1 MVFCNFEMQICHVV
15 KQLRRLRSK
24 ATGNKACTVPAIG
37 SAWALVM
44 CSWRLFL
51 FAHFTRKLSW
61 LTSYKWWLLK
71 YHGFA
76 WSWGQSPFMGASRGG
91 RVTSRRAAFWSETF
105 SCFVQTQHVEL
116 KPCLVGVH
124 MVFHLWHVQYDKEK
138 WWCLYSLCA
147 MVGANL
153 TCSTETV
160 FDLMVCP
167 WRFTFEIY
175 NFLIVIMRFTQCAQ
189 CFVQIP
195 HVQVKPCLV
204 VCTWCFAQTGLT
216 LRGWVNFTLNACAHG
231 VGWLNAG
238 WVDLTSAPSISLA

>member
-1 MVFCNFEMQICHVV
+1 MWCAHGVLQFRDANMSCGETAAKIA
-15 KQLRRLRSK
+15 KQSDWQQGRCLQD
-24 ATGNKACTVPAIG
+24 PASG

-44 CSWRLFL
+44 CSWRLLL

-71 YHGFA
+71 YHG
-76 WSWGQSPFMGASRGG
+76 
-91 RVTSRRAAFWSETF
+91 
-105 SCFVQTQHVEL
+105 
-116 KPCLVGVH
+116 
-124 MVFHLWHVQYDKEK
+124 
-138 WWCLYSLCA
+138 
-147 MVGANL
+147 
-153 TCSTETV
+153 
-160 FDLMVCP
+160 
-167 WRFTFEIY
+167 
-175 NFLIVIMRFTQCAQ
+175 AQ

-238 WVDLTSAPSISLA
+238 WVDLTSAPSTRLKQFDHVNQVTVMCF